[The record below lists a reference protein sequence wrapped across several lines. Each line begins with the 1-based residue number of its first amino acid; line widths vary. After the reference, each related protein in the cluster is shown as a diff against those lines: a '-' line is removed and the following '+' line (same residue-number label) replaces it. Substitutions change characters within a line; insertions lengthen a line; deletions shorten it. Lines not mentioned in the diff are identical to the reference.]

1 MNVVDSKDANIELV
15 CVWNYIEEKAEDQ
28 EVADYAK
35 KKREQLDRL
44 LQGKIESDKNK
55 KDFDKQYA
63 MLIDKEIRSELLESK
78 KLSDKNKKDFDLQY
92 AMLIEKEL
100 REVQKYDKM
109 MRRKRKWRL

>member
-1 MNVVDSKDANIELV
+1 MNVVDSKEANEELV
-15 CVWNYIEEKAEDQ
+15 CIWNAIEERAEDQ

-63 MLIDKEIRSELLESK
+63 MLI
-78 KLSDKNKKDFDLQY
+78 
-92 AMLIEKEL
+92 EKEL

-109 MRRKRKWRL
+109 MRRKKKWKLWFQY

>member
-28 EVADYAK
+28 EVVDYAR

-63 MLIDKEIRSELLESK
+63 MLI
-78 KLSDKNKKDFDLQY
+78 
-92 AMLIEKEL
+92 EKEL

-109 MRRKRKWRL
+109 MRRKKKWKLWFQY

>member
-1 MNVVDSKDANIELV
+1 MNTLDSIEHNESLV
-15 CVWNYIEEKAEDQ
+15 IIWNHIEEKAEDQ
-28 EVADYAK
+28 EVVDYAR

-63 MLIDKEIRSELLESK
+63 MLI
-78 KLSDKNKKDFDLQY
+78 
-92 AMLIEKEL
+92 EKEL

-109 MRRKRKWRL
+109 RRKKKWRL

>member
-1 MNVVDSKDANIELV
+1 MNVIDSKDANIELV
-15 CVWNYIEEKAEDQ
+15 CVWDYIEEKAEDQ
-28 EVADYAK
+28 EVVDYAR

-63 MLIDKEIRSELLESK
+63 MLI
-78 KLSDKNKKDFDLQY
+78 
-92 AMLIEKEL
+92 EKEL

-109 MRRKRKWRL
+109 MRRKKWKLWFQY

>member
-28 EVADYAK
+28 EVVDYAR

-63 MLIDKEIRSELLESK
+63 MLI
-78 KLSDKNKKDFDLQY
+78 
-92 AMLIEKEL
+92 EKEL

-109 MRRKRKWRL
+109 RRKRKWKLWFQY

>member
-28 EVADYAK
+28 EVADYAR

-63 MLIDKEIRSELLESK
+63 MLI
-78 KLSDKNKKDFDLQY
+78 
-92 AMLIEKEL
+92 EKEL

-109 MRRKRKWRL
+109 MRRKKKWKLWFQY

>member
-1 MNVVDSKDANIELV
+1 MNAVDSKDANIELV

-55 KDFDKQYA
+55 KDFDKQY
-63 MLIDKEIRSELLESK
+63 S
-78 KLSDKNKKDFDLQY
+78 
-92 AMLIEKEL
+92 MLIEKEL
-100 REVQKYDKM
+100 REVQKYDKT
-109 MRRKRKWRL
+109 MRRKKWKLWFQY

>member
-1 MNVVDSKDANIELV
+1 MNAVDSKDANIELV

-63 MLIDKEIRSELLESK
+63 MLI
-78 KLSDKNKKDFDLQY
+78 
-92 AMLIEKEL
+92 EKEL

-109 MRRKRKWRL
+109 IRRKKWKLWFQY

>member
-28 EVADYAK
+28 QVVDYAR

-63 MLIDKEIRSELLESK
+63 MLI
-78 KLSDKNKKDFDLQY
+78 
-92 AMLIEKEL
+92 EKEL

-109 MRRKRKWRL
+109 MRRKKKWKLWFQY

>member
-15 CVWNYIEEKAEDQ
+15 CVWDYIEEKAEDQ
-28 EVADYAK
+28 EVVDYAR

-63 MLIDKEIRSELLESK
+63 MLI
-78 KLSDKNKKDFDLQY
+78 
-92 AMLIEKEL
+92 EKEL

-109 MRRKRKWRL
+109 MRRKKKWKLWFQY

>member
-1 MNVVDSKDANIELV
+1 MNAVDSKDANIELV

-28 EVADYAK
+28 EVADYAR

-63 MLIDKEIRSELLESK
+63 MLI
-78 KLSDKNKKDFDLQY
+78 
-92 AMLIEKEL
+92 EKEL

-109 MRRKRKWRL
+109 MRRKKKWRLWFQY

>member
-1 MNVVDSKDANIELV
+1 MNVADSKDANIELV

-35 KKREQLDRL
+35 TKVKQLSELLESKK
-44 LQGKIESDKNK
+44 ESDKNK
-55 KDFDKQYA
+55 KDFDK
-63 MLIDKEIRSELLESK
+63 
-78 KLSDKNKKDFDLQY
+78 QY

-109 MRRKRKWRL
+109 MRRKKWKLWFQY

>member
-15 CVWNYIEEKAEDQ
+15 CVWDYIEEKAEDQ

-63 MLIDKEIRSELLESK
+63 MLI
-78 KLSDKNKKDFDLQY
+78 
-92 AMLIEKEL
+92 EKEL

-109 MRRKRKWRL
+109 MRRKKKWKLWFQY

>member
-28 EVADYAK
+28 EVVDYAK
-35 KKREQLDRL
+35 TKVKQLSELLESKK
-44 LQGKIESDKNK
+44 ESDKNK
-55 KDFDKQYA
+55 KDFDK
-63 MLIDKEIRSELLESK
+63 
-78 KLSDKNKKDFDLQY
+78 QY

-109 MRRKRKWRL
+109 MRRKKWKLWFQY

>member
-28 EVADYAK
+28 EVADYARS
-35 KKREQLDRL
+35 KREQLDRL
-44 LQGKIESDKNK
+44 LQGKIESDKQK
-55 KDFDKQYA
+55 KEYDK
-63 MLIDKEIRSELLESK
+63 
-78 KLSDKNKKDFDLQY
+78 QY

-109 MRRKRKWRL
+109 MRRKKWKLWFQY

>member
-1 MNVVDSKDANIELV
+1 MNAVDSKDANIELV

-28 EVADYAK
+28 EVVDYAR

-63 MLIDKEIRSELLESK
+63 MLI
-78 KLSDKNKKDFDLQY
+78 
-92 AMLIEKEL
+92 EKEL

-109 MRRKRKWRL
+109 MRRKKKWKLWFQY

>member
-1 MNVVDSKDANIELV
+1 MNAVDSKDANIELV

-63 MLIDKEIRSELLESK
+63 MLI
-78 KLSDKNKKDFDLQY
+78 
-92 AMLIEKEL
+92 EKEL

-109 MRRKRKWRL
+109 MRRKRKWKLWFQY

>member
-1 MNVVDSKDANIELV
+1 MNAVDSKDANIELV

-28 EVADYAK
+28 EVADYARS
-35 KKREQLDRL
+35 KREQLDRL

-63 MLIDKEIRSELLESK
+63 MLI
-78 KLSDKNKKDFDLQY
+78 
-92 AMLIEKEL
+92 EKEL

-109 MRRKRKWRL
+109 RRKKKWKLWFQY

>member
-28 EVADYAK
+28 EVVDYAR

-63 MLIDKEIRSELLESK
+63 MLI
-78 KLSDKNKKDFDLQY
+78 
-92 AMLIEKEL
+92 EKEL

-109 MRRKRKWRL
+109 MRRKRKWKLWFQY

>member
-63 MLIDKEIRSELLESK
+63 MLI
-78 KLSDKNKKDFDLQY
+78 
-92 AMLIEKEL
+92 EKEL

-109 MRRKRKWRL
+109 MRRKKKWKLWFQY

>member
-1 MNVVDSKDANIELV
+1 MNVIDSKDANIELV

-35 KKREQLDRL
+35 TKVKQLSELLESKK
-44 LQGKIESDKNK
+44 ESDKNK
-55 KDFDKQYA
+55 KDFDK
-63 MLIDKEIRSELLESK
+63 
-78 KLSDKNKKDFDLQY
+78 QY

-109 MRRKRKWRL
+109 RRKKKWKLWFQY